1 MLESLSAEFTF
12 TFYVV
17 SQVKATE
24 GDVGAPPT
32 YEEVMT
38 APYPILSQN
47 VTLNIR

>member
-1 MLESLSAEFTF
+1 MFERRI
-12 TFYVV
+12 YVI

-47 VTLNIR
+47 VTLNIG